1 MELHGAAA
9 QMNILLENQGT
20 PTTVIAGLTMTLRV
34 FRIDATF
41 AERNSRYA
49 FAVPLK
55 DHATLWDAIE
65 ELRHLHSDSNPNSPT
80 VTQICEWMAVLT
92 KNILLGAYSY
102 PMTGLT
108 SHTLS
113 IRS

>member
-20 PTTVIAGLTMTLRV
+20 PTTVIAGLTMTLKV

-41 AERNSRYA
+41 AERTSRYTL
-49 FAVPLK
+49 AVLLK

-65 ELRHLHSDSNPNSPT
+65 EL
-80 VTQICEWMAVLT
+80 
-92 KNILLGAYSY
+92 
-102 PMTGLT
+102 
-108 SHTLS
+108 
-113 IRS
+113 

>member
-49 FAVPLK
+49 FAVLLK

-65 ELRHLHSDSNPNSPT
+65 ELRRSVREKCGVERVHLHFDSDPSAVLSLVIFILT
-80 VTQICEWMAVLT
+80 VTQIL
-92 KNILLGAYSY
+92 
-102 PMTGLT
+102 
-108 SHTLS
+108 
-113 IRS
+113 RQ

>member
-49 FAVPLK
+49 FAVLLK

-65 ELRHLHSDSNPNSPT
+65 ELRRSVRGKCGVERVHLHFDSDPS
-80 VTQICEWMAVLT
+80 AVLT
-92 KNILLGAYSY
+92 RKGAVLSVFI
-102 PMTGLT
+102 
-108 SHTLS
+108 STL
-113 IRS
+113 IATQVR

>member
-20 PTTVIAGLTMTLRV
+20 PTTVIAGLTMT
-34 FRIDATF
+34 
-41 AERNSRYA
+41 
-49 FAVPLK
+49 LK

>member
-20 PTTVIAGLTMTLRV
+20 PTMVIAGLTMTLKV

-41 AERNSRYA
+41 AERTSRYA
-49 FAVPLK
+49 FAVLLK